1 MKRRCLSLLVLMSAV
16 VSLMGLETLHW
27 DFSKE
32 RSAVVGGVA
41 YVPQEGMRGNRV
53 LAVVDHVGKAHA
65 NQTFTVTFDWDA
77 LGISVPPTK
86 VAERMTEEEPGDQ
99 ELWQRR
105 KEFSVP
111 PERAPLRWG
120 DLVVKVHSFQGN
132 TLRMSLNYHS
142 FALLKLQQPPP
153 PHPSCHA

>member
-1 MKRRCLSLLVLMSAV
+1 MKRRRLSLLVLLSAV

-32 RSAVVGGVA
+32 RSAVVVGVA
-41 YVPQEGMRGNRV
+41 CVPQEGMRGNRV
-53 LAVVDHVGKAHA
+53 LAGAGHVRKAHE

-86 VAERMTEEEPGDQ
+86 VVERMTEDPEDP
-99 ELWQRR
+99 ELWQRQ

-111 PERAPLRWG
+111 RERAPLRWG
-120 DLVVKVHSFQGN
+120 DLVVKVHSFQEN
-132 TLRMSLNYHS
+132 TLRMSLDYHS
-142 FALLKLQQPPP
+142 FAILELQ
-153 PHPSCHA
+153 